1 MQKYNRIRDL
11 REDSDLTQIQCA
23 KIAYIS
29 KNTYIRY
36 ENGEREPPLDVI
48 INLAKHYNV
57 SLDYI
62 AGLTNDKRGIGYKK
76 QSNNKQNSTPN
87 NNENKC
93 NPLPSNDNNR
103 YNITQNN
110 NGGLNNISIK
120 NK

>member
-11 REDSDLTQIQCA
+11 REDSELTQIQCA

-29 KNTYIRY
+29 KNSYIRY

-48 INLAKHYNV
+48 ISLAKYYNV

-62 AGLTNDKRGIGYKK
+62 AGLTNDKRGIGYKQQSDNK
-76 QSNNKQNSTPN
+76 NNILKDSNNSK
-87 NNENKC
+87 
-93 NPLPSNDNNR
+93 

-110 NGGLNNISIK
+110 SGGNNFLKIK
-120 NK
+120 E

>member
-11 REDSDLTQIQCA
+11 REDSELTQIQCA

-29 KNTYIRY
+29 KNSYIRY

-48 INLAKHYNV
+48 INLAKYYNV

-76 QSNNKQNSTPN
+76 QSDNKHNTLK
-87 NNENKC
+87 E
-93 NPLPSNDNNR
+93 SNDTK

-110 NGGLNNISIK
+110 STGNNFFNIK
-120 NK
+120 E